1 MLIVTEERCRCQQA
15 QQASNLQKIRMALEG
30 CDIRSTYSTG
40 FMAAACALP
49 KVERSP
55 SDLPLKL
62 QPARRTA
69 SRQPQWMSGY
79 DLTTEQCN
87 ELEVLDR

>member
-62 QPARRTA
+62 QPARQHSLPTAAMDVKLRSDDRT
-69 SRQPQWMSGY
+69 
-79 DLTTEQCN
+79 
-87 ELEVLDR
+87 V